1 MAVDFQ
7 VCVPQEVIKLSQIR
21 DVPGLPVRT
30 LDILGEDFR
39 SVDQVLINDVES
51 PEVVVLSRGRLLAQ
65 VPDVMSAVNV
75 TSVSVLS
82 SQLTITA
89 RSFLRFR
96 ISPTPS
102 KVSGIL
108 RLCQVF
114 LKLLFT
120 TPGTDIFSK
129 RVGGGALRTL
139 GHNFGKD
146 QGGDIVSS
154 FIISVDNTARQLIQI
169 QGRNS
174 SIPPDE
180 RLLSASVFQA
190 GFNKSETALVAG
202 VEILSQAGKAAR
214 PRMEL

>member
-1 MAVDFQ
+1 MAIDFQ
-7 VCVPQEVIKLSQIR
+7 VCVPREVIKLGQVR

-30 LDILGEDFR
+30 LDILGADFR

-65 VPDVMSAVNV
+65 VPEIVTGSNI

-82 SQLTITA
+82 SQLTITDK
-89 RSFLRFR
+89 SFLSFR

-129 RVGGGALRTL
+129 RIGGGALRTL

-146 QGGDIVSS
+146 QGGDIVSG

-180 RLLSASVFQA
+180 RLLSANVYQA
-190 GFNKSETALVAG
+190 GFNRAETALVAG
-202 VEILSQAGKAAR
+202 IEILSQAGKAAR
-214 PRMEL
+214 PRLEL